1 MGSRVIEFDV
11 TIETS
16 TLPDAGDPSSDA
28 DIVTKGYADATY
40 HRKRQSPAGNAYGT
54 PQLLAAADSIAHDLA
69 EEDDW
74 AMVFVAGDGAP
85 VDLISANQIDVP
97 TRIGQMVTVVG
108 TSDVNTVKLEHGD
121 GLDQNGEK
129 ILGAKKMITYIAL
142 SLAEWVEFGRP

>member
-1 MGSRVIEFDV
+1 MGSRVIEFNV

-16 TLPDAGDPSSDA
+16 ALPDAGDPTVDPE
-28 DIVTKGYADATY
+28 VLTKGYSDSTY
-40 HRKRQSPAGNAYGT
+40 HKKRQSPAGNTFAT
-54 PQLLAAADSIAHDLA
+54 PQELAAGDSILHGLGLK
-69 EEDDW
+69 DDW
-74 AMVFVAGDGAP
+74 AIVYVAGDGGA
-85 VDLISANQIDVP
+85 VDLNSANQIAIP

-142 SLAEWVEFGRP
+142 SLTEWVEFGRP

>member
-1 MGSRVIEFDV
+1 MGSRVIAFDV

-16 TLPDAGDPSSDA
+16 TLPDAGDPTVDA
-28 DIVTKGYADATY
+28 EVLTKGYADSTY
-40 HRKRQSPAGNAYGT
+40 HKKRQSPAGNAYGT
-54 PQLLAAADSIAHDLA
+54 PQELAAGDSIAHGLGLK
-69 EEDDW
+69 DDW
-74 AMVFVAGDGAP
+74 AMVFVAGDGGP
-85 VDLISANQIDVP
+85 VDLVSANQIDVP
-97 TRIGQMVTVVG
+97 TRIGQMLTVVG